1 MHLDI
6 LLFSQNLS
14 NVNLNIKIPMQFR
27 SNDISGQ
34 LQRIFTHEGRL
45 KDIKIWSDEFT
56 PLTDVINQC
65 NKNQQNRN

>member
-1 MHLDI
+1 
-6 LLFSQNLS
+6 
-14 NVNLNIKIPMQFR
+14 MQFR